1 MAKSKLEY
9 IWLDGYKPTQ
19 SLRSKT
25 KIENNFSGKLA
36 DCDMW
41 CFDGSSTEQ
50 APGGSSDCLLRPVF
64 ICPDPSRKNA
74 YLVMCDVLNSDGT
87 PHVSNGRATIE
98 DDDNDFWFG
107 FEQEY
112 FLWDPETN
120 KPLGFPANGYPAPQ
134 GPYYCSVGATNAYGR
149 EIVEEHLDLCIEAGL
164 NIEGINAEVAAGQ
177 WEFQMFAKGAKEA
190 GDQIW
195 IGRYLLERLGEKFGV
210 SINWHCK
217 PLGELDWNGSGMHAN
232 FSNTALRTA
241 GKKETYDAICSAF
254 APFVKEHIDVY
265 GADNH
270 LRLTGKHETQSIDSF
285 SYGVSDR
292 GASIR
297 IPIATVEKGWKGWL
311 EDRRP
316 NSAADPYKVA
326 ARIIKTV
333 KTARS
338 KSINILSSLKW
349 RVFPPFLFY
358 LCGHI
363 LRNEKGRF
371 LYLRL

>member
-1 MAKSKLEY
+1 MSLSKLEY

-25 KIENNFSGKLA
+25 KIEKDFSGKLE
-36 DCDMW
+36 DCPMW
-41 CFDGSSTEQ
+41 SFDGSSTEQ
-50 APGGSSDCLLRPVF
+50 APGGSSDCLLKPVY
-64 ICPDPSRKNA
+64 IITDPQRKNGF
-74 YLVMCDVLNSDGT
+74 LVMCEVLNADGT
-87 PHVSNGRATIE
+87 AHESNGRATIE

-112 FLWDPETN
+112 FLWNPETN
-120 KPLGFPANGYPAPQ
+120 KPLGFPDGGYPGPQ
-134 GPYYCSVGATNAYGR
+134 GPYYCSVGANNAYGR
-149 EIVEEHLDLCIEAGL
+149 NIIEEHLDVCLEAGL
-164 NIEGINAEVAAGQ
+164 NVEGINAEVAAGQ
-177 WEFQMFAKGAKEA
+177 WEFQIFSKGAKEA

-195 IGRYLLERLGEKFGV
+195 LGRYLLERIGEKYGI

-217 PLGELDWNGSGMHAN
+217 PLGALDWNGSGMHAN
-232 FSNTALRTA
+232 FSNTLLRTA
-241 GKKETYDAICSAF
+241 GSKDIFDKVCEAF
-254 APFVKEHIDVY
+254 RPVVKEHIDVY

-270 LRLTGKHETQSIDSF
+270 LRLTGKHETASIFDF

-297 IPIATVEKGWKGWL
+297 IPVQVPKWGWKGYL

-333 KTARS
+333 KSVKA
-338 KSINILSSLKW
+338 
-349 RVFPPFLFY
+349 
-358 LCGHI
+358 
-363 LRNEKGRF
+363 
-371 LYLRL
+371 